1 MSAVSFTSNFRARN
15 QELFIDTRWIDL
27 DDLKSWLHAKQVSF
41 YLVEDQSAGS
51 LMSSSEPPFLDQS
64 ASSWYSELGKTKRA
78 RAGNTKIQEL
88 RSQLAI
94 LVAEQKTRSSGVV
107 RVRQKNKSSGLN
119 TSCSCLP
126 SFPFRPSVIQGA
138 TLKGKGPV
146 RESAKSKGK
155 QRQRTEE
162 EIDPDDDDIDTNV
175 FEGMNKFLE
184 ALHYH
189 LFRLAGP
196 DPTLSIESNPPQFS
210 EPQDLNSGVTV
221 ESGAMESDG
230 DPAPAGLVQVGT
242 SLNATPPSS
251 HALASVHVP
260 LSPRRSSRK
269 RAASTVH
276 SDAPP
281 SKIISAESSGVP
293 VITADSGRSF
303 EFLAQFPDEYRSL
316 YGDAEPA

>member
-27 DDLKSWLHAKQVSF
+27 DDLKSWLPAKQLSF

-78 RAGNTKIQEL
+78 RAGNAKIQEL

-94 LVAEQKTRSSGVV
+94 FVAEQSSSGVV
-107 RVRQKNKSSGLN
+107 RVRQKNKSSGL
-119 TSCSCLP
+119 S
-126 SFPFRPSVIQGA
+126 A
-138 TLKGKGPV
+138 TLKGKGHV

-184 ALHYH
+184 ALHDH

-221 ESGAMESDG
+221 ESGAMESEG

-242 SLNATPPSS
+242 SFNATPPSS
-251 HALASVHVP
+251 RALASVHVP
-260 LSPRRSSRK
+260 PPADPHGSAQPPLLIQTPLQARLFRLNRQ
-269 RAASTVH
+269 ASLLLLRIREKPWGVVH
-276 SDAPP
+276 DNQ
-281 SKIISAESSGVP
+281 
-293 VITADSGRSF
+293 TYTSF

>member
-1 MSAVSFTSNFRARN
+1 MHCRYIYSFDFLPGRSPASVVITTFETILLECV
-15 QELFIDTRWIDL
+15 ELVRSIDQDTTFKRLKAGLLNEYELTAFFTPL
-27 DDLKSWLHAKQVSF
+27 DRLFTFGRLYMDAKDADTFEFAWDKIHEAFFAATNKVLAFKAWSKDGWL
-41 YLVEDQSAGS
+41 
-51 LMSSSEPPFLDQS
+51 
-64 ASSWYSELGKTKRA
+64 
-78 RAGNTKIQEL
+78 
-88 RSQLAI
+88 
-94 LVAEQKTRSSGVV
+94 
-107 RVRQKNKSSGLN
+107 
-119 TSCSCLP
+119 
-126 SFPFRPSVIQGA
+126 
-138 TLKGKGPV
+138 
-146 RESAKSKGK
+146 
-155 QRQRTEE
+155 
-162 EIDPDDDDIDTNV
+162 
-175 FEGMNKFLE
+175 GMNKFLE
-184 ALHYH
+184 ALHDH

-230 DPAPAGLVQVGT
+230 DPTPAGLVQVGT

-251 HALASVHVP
+251 HALASVRVP

-293 VITADSGRSF
+293 VITADSGRRTRRKPKPWGVVHDNQTYTSL
-303 EFLAQFPDEYRSL
+303 EFLVQFPDEYRSL